1 MPRGDGPARPVE
13 LLEVRQVILAGGARD
28 ARPEEAAVA
37 PLAAVAPGG
46 AGGDARLECDLIYP
60 SDSFIPN
67 VFEMENALR
76 KKEVESGRGRDHPVG
91 FGLVLLTCPW
101 LEKHP
106 KRLFL

>member
-46 AGGDARLECDLIYP
+46 AGGDARLECELLYQ
-60 SDSFIPN
+60 SDSFSPNISGIDTGVARRVIPRFQLACN
-67 VFEMENALR
+67 ILA
-76 KKEVESGRGRDHPVG
+76 
-91 FGLVLLTCPW
+91 T
-101 LEKHP
+101 LE
-106 KRLFL
+106 